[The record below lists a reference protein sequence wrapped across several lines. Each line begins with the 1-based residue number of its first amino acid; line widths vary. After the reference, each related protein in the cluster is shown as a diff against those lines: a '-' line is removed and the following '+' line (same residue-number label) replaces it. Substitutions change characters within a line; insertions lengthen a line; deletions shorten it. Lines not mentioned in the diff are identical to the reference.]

1 MLSEPGCDGMPPE
14 LDCVGM
20 DGIPPGLDCEGV
32 EGIPPGL
39 EGDGIEGELLG
50 ELWLGLDDG
59 DDGGLG
65 IPLGGEELLGEL
77 WLGLDDGDE
86 GDGGLGIP
94 LGGEE
99 EGLLADGGCDIGG
112 CCEL

>member
-14 LDCVGM
+14 LGC
-20 DGIPPGLDCEGV
+20 DGVDGVLPGFDG
-32 EGIPPGL
+32 EGI
-39 EGDGIEGELLG
+39 DGIEGEPLELGELGEGIDGELLG

-59 DDGGLG
+59 DDG
-65 IPLGGEELLGEL
+65 
-77 WLGLDDGDE
+77 D
-86 GDGGLGIP
+86 DGGLGIP